1 MEDRLAARRL
11 IAGNHFRKADAEVH
25 VGAVLDVLGGAPGD
39 LGVGKLDVFSR
50 VDGHT

>member
-1 MEDRLAARRL
+1 MEDRLPARRL

-25 VGAVLDVLGGAPGD
+25 IGAVGDVLRRPPGD
-39 LGVGKLDVFSR
+39 LGVGELDVFSN